1 MVYDKNHSKKEAV
14 ESIATQFIWTKEL
27 CDVLSDAALQKAKE
41 MELDISF
48 AIADA
53 NGIPRTFQRFGE
65 ALVLSTIL
73 VPNKAY
79 TSAITQ
85 TATKE
90 LAKVAVE
97 GGALFGIHSADRRIT
112 YVAGGFPLFY
122 QEKIIGAIGIGGGS
136 EEQDCSIGKYVV
148 SAFHAFVSQKEK

>member
-1 MVYDKNHSKKEAV
+1 M
-14 ESIATQFIWTKEL
+14 
-27 CDVLSDAALQKAKE
+27 LSDAALQKAKE

-79 TSAITQ
+79 TSTITQ

-97 GGALFGIHSADRRIT
+97 SGALSGIHSADRRIT

-122 QEKIIGAIGIGGGS
+122 QGKIIGAIGIGGGS
-136 EEQDCSIGKYVV
+136 EEQDCTNCFFNLLKGADSRQGNTLKDFTALVLQD
-148 SAFHAFVSQKEK
+148 SN